1 MPGRTPPSVC
11 NRKRLPRREQLKH
24 SSTRRNPFRKIQ
36 NSPLCGS
43 DSWIFLSQDLVFAAQ
58 AAPAPCADC
67 LLVTDQ
73 PEGVQPCSGAM
84 TPGSASATIHQS
96 AQKTKLPISCPLRL
110 VEAPLKRMGAWTPCP
125 RLPCRTICTS
135 GWNFLLREGFALRSK
150 YLTV

>member
-1 MPGRTPPSVC
+1 MPGDPRPSVC

-36 NSPLCGS
+36 NSPLRGS

-73 PEGVQPCSGAM
+73 PECVRYCSGAM
-84 TPGSASATIHQS
+84 TPGSASATAFRSARKSRGSHQ
-96 AQKTKLPISCPLRL
+96 LPAAPCGHAI
-110 VEAPLKRMGAWTPCP
+110 EAECAWP
-125 RLPCRTICTS
+125 RTAGIICLRTICTS
-135 GWNFLLREGFALRSK
+135 PWCNFRCGEARCAENIR
-150 YLTV
+150 